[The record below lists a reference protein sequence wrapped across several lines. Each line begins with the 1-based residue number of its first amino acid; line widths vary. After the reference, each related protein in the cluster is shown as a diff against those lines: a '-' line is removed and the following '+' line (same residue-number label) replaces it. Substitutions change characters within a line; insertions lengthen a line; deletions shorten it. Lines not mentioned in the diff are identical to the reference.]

1 VFCFAFKVFV
11 FSCCLFSLLSSLC
24 IFLVC
29 LFCLIWSY
37 LFFAAKSILEIARS
51 AMSNVSDFACEA
63 SFQVLELIRKNKSEE
78 VEAFNDSL
86 LLEWSTSLING
97 IQFNDARIDS
107 LRCLAAAE
115 KVCIISSHVNFVF
128 QMLILFFLLYKL

>member
-1 VFCFAFKVFV
+1 MQVLC
-11 FSCCLFSLLSSLC
+11 LLSKH
-24 IFLVC
+24 
-29 LFCLIWSY
+29 LFCLSCLIC
-37 LFFAAKSILEIARS
+37 LICVFVAKSILEIARS

-115 KVCIISSHVNFVF
+115 KVCFSISIF
-128 QMLILFFLLYKL
+128 